1 MFYGFNESTIKY
13 YEAIGK
19 ENSKIVHRENEA
31 LYIEG
36 VKQPLEELYFE
47 LYNYFNKLDSDL
59 LSNKGRCISSA
70 YNDAR
75 FCGKTPIKE
84 YCYVRF
90 KLDRADRKNALGFF
104 FDASLDGYRYG
115 LNIYNMDAK
124 GMERIRDHML
134 DNRNYVTGLIQ
145 KFNASGLLEVCG
157 DIYKRPNYPN
167 ENNALRWWLE
177 HKRIS
182 FMHEEPL
189 NSQFYDRKIFDCI
202 CLSFDSVKDVYFMLK
217 EAI

>member
-1 MFYGFNESTIKY
+1 MFDGFNESTIRY
-13 YEAIGK
+13 YKAIRK
-19 ENSKIVHRENEA
+19 ENSKIAHRENEM

-47 LYNYFNKLDSDL
+47 LYNYFTKLDSDL
-59 LSNKGRCISSA
+59 LNPRRRCMSSA

-75 FCGKTPIKE
+75 FCSETPIKE
-84 YCYVRF
+84 YFYVRF

-104 FDASLDGYRYG
+104 FDASLDGYKYG

-124 GMERIRDHML
+124 GMERIRSHML
-134 DNRNYVTGLIQ
+134 DNRSFTIDLIQ
-145 KFNASGLLEVCG
+145 KFNASGLLEVRG
-157 DIYKRPNYPN
+157 DIYKRPNYPDEN
-167 ENNALRWWLE
+167 EALRWWLE

-182 FMHEEPL
+182 FIHEKPIDT
-189 NSQFYDRKIFDCI
+189 QFYDRGLLDCI
-202 CLSFDSVKDVYFMLK
+202 CSAFDSAEDVYFLLK